1 MATYQDIDIYGEL
14 NPNGE
19 LKTYAGKDAIKNA
32 LQLWLSSKKGE
43 YLLNPG
49 LGGPLDTFSFKT
61 MNEESL
67 TILRFQ
73 LMSAIDT
80 EFAPAIRLTNVLF
93 NPDFQNRILEIILA
107 YQIEE
112 TGEQGEVTVF
122 MNTQYSYRN
131 FNYEE
136 VTEVGENLKTFFT
149 IKKPNMMDKR
159 LLFDNEGSFWKWGK
173 YKLVN
178 LTPFDP
184 CFEDILIIANT

>member
-80 EFAPAIRLTNVLF
+80 EFTPAIRLTNVLF

>member
-1 MATYQDIDIYGEL
+1 VATYQDVDIYGEL

-136 VTEVGENLKTFFT
+136 VTEVKNL
-149 IKKPNMMDKR
+149 I
-159 LLFDNEGSFWKWGK
+159 
-173 YKLVN
+173 
-178 LTPFDP
+178 
-184 CFEDILIIANT
+184 

>member
-1 MATYQDIDIYGEL
+1 MATYHDIDIYGEL
-14 NPNGE
+14 SLSGE
-19 LKTYAGKDAIKNA
+19 LKTYAGEDAVKNA

-49 LGGPLDTFSFKT
+49 LGGTLDAFSFKT

-67 TILRFQ
+67 TILKFQ

-80 EFAPAIRLTNVLF
+80 EFSPAIRLTNVLF

-107 YQIEE
+107 YQIED

-122 MNTQYSYRN
+122 TNAQYSYRN
-131 FNYEE
+131 FNYEDIL
-136 VTEVGENLKTFFT
+136 EVGENLKSFFT
-149 IKKPNMMDKR
+149 IKKPSMTDKR

>member
-14 NPNGE
+14 NPSGE
-19 LKTYAGKDAIKNA
+19 LKTYTGEDAVKNA

-49 LGGPLDTFSFKT
+49 LGGPLDAFSFKT

-67 TILRFQ
+67 TILKFK

-80 EFAPAIRLTNVLF
+80 EFTPAIRLTNVLF

-107 YQIEE
+107 YQIED

-122 MNTQYSYRN
+122 TNTQYSYKN
-131 FNYEE
+131 FNYEDIL
-136 VTEVGENLKTFFT
+136 EVGENLKSFFT
-149 IKKPNMMDKR
+149 IKKPSMTDKR